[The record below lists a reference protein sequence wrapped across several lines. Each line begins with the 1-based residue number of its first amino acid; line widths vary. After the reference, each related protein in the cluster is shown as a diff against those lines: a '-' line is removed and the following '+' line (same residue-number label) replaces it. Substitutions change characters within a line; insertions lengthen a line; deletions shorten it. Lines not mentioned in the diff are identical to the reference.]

1 MENIF
6 TIPDI
11 GNFDTVEVIEIH
23 VQPGDKIKK
32 DDSLITLESEK
43 ASMDIPSSIGGVV
56 GEVLLKIG
64 DQVTQGDK
72 VLSFKSSQNSDSKTN
87 NVKKKKFMVSCL
99 KY

>member
-32 DDSLITLESEK
+32 DDSLITLES
-43 ASMDIPSSIGGVV
+43 
-56 GEVLLKIG
+56 
-64 DQVTQGDK
+64 
-72 VLSFKSSQNSDSKTN
+72 
-87 NVKKKKFMVSCL
+87 
-99 KY
+99 